1 MTTKL
6 YEADFSQWATQQAA
20 LLRSEDYGDLDVENL
35 IDELEAMA
43 ARDRRELT
51 RRLGRIAEH
60 FLKLSCEPNSD
71 AVNNWKTTITN
82 QRAELW
88 LLLKENATLRSRTE
102 DFMPDA
108 YHLGLRF
115 ADGKMKCKAEEFP
128 ERCPWTSEQ
137 LLDPNFWP

>member
-1 MTTKL
+1 MPTKL
-6 YEADFSQWATQQAA
+6 YDVDFSQWAVAQAEH
-20 LLRSEDYGDLDVENL
+20 LRNEEYAELDIDNL

-51 RRLGRIAEH
+51 RRLGCITEH
-60 FLKLSCEPNSD
+60 FWKLNCEPNSD

-88 LLLKENATLRSRTE
+88 ILLKENATLRSRTE
-102 DFMPDA
+102 DFIPDA
-108 YHLGLRF
+108 YLLGLRF
-115 ADGKMKCKAEEFP
+115 ADGKMQCKAEEFP
-128 ERCPWTSEQ
+128 ARCPWTSEQ